1 MTPDSVDLQLIRA
14 LQTDAK
20 ASLVKLGRE
29 VGMSAPSV
37 MERIRKLEQGGVI
50 TGYSA
55 VVDARRVG
63 LDVTAFIGVSVDFPG
78 RIGAFE
84 QWVAREPR
92 VLECHHVTGGA
103 TLLLKVKCANTEG
116 LEDLISTMRS
126 DLGGGAYRDDGGA
139 LHQCGTRRAS
149 RVSRQCGEVQTP
161 RTRPAYRLSPP

>member
-1 MTPDSVDLQLIRA
+1 MLPDSIDLQLIRA
-14 LQTDAK
+14 LQADAK

-37 MERIRKLEQGGVI
+37 MERIRKLEQAGVI

-55 VVDARRVG
+55 IVDARRVG

-84 QWVAREPR
+84 QWVAEEPR

-116 LEDLISTMRS
+116 LEELIGTMRS
-126 DLGGGAYRDDGGA
+126 NLGVERTETMVVLSTSAERVA
-139 LHQCGTRRAS
+139 LPVSPDRAARSRRRGPARRA
-149 RVSRQCGEVQTP
+149 G
-161 RTRPAYRLSPP
+161 